1 MSRKGTGRLTIRR
14 TWARLLAIPPLIVAL
29 QPSFAA
35 TIEGV
40 EFPEVYRAGDVEMK
54 LNCTGLLRYMTIFKG
69 YVAAL
74 YLGAGARPE
83 DVLADVPKRLE
94 LSYFWAIEGKEFGP
108 AGEKILANNIDAA
121 KMAALR
127 PSLDRINAL
136 YRDVKPGDRYSLT
149 YLPGRGTELALN
161 GEPLGLIAGS
171 DFASAYFSIWLG
183 PKPLDAALK
192 AQLLSC
198 TREFG

>member
-1 MSRKGTGRLTIRR
+1 MSPPEIRSKEVEVSASC
-14 TWARLLAIPPLIVAL
+14 ARETTPPLFSAQIPGQDPGSLKV
-29 QPSFAA
+29 SR
-35 TIEGV
+35 I
-40 EFPEVYRAGDVEMK
+40 
-54 LNCTGLLRYMTIFKG
+54 CILR
-69 YVAAL
+69 
-74 YLGAGARPE
+74 RP
-83 DVLADVPKRLE
+83 
-94 LSYFWAIEGKEFGP
+94 LSLP
-108 AGEKILANNIDAA
+108 R
-121 KMAALR
+121 R

-198 TREFG
+198 TREVG